1 MLVVA
6 GAVGVGAGSAGVA
19 GDVVVVVV
27 VVSGARVCA
36 PVGPLGRL
44 WPSGQ
49 PALKLDSQRPH
60 SQRTAKTRAKAR
72 A

>member
-27 VVSGARVCA
+27 VSGARVCT